1 MNSLYENI
9 AESLWTSCLN
19 EDIGSAQWYISH
31 LSEKALFGSMSSSMK
46 KWTKQINQLEI
57 EIAVFDGVRTTPKN
71 VQAAIDQWKKS
82 AEALT
87 AKINDPDFQSAMKA
101 VDDNTGWFGRDK
113 GHFGKNSGLT
123 STRIN
128 KDNNLIDESVKRDLA
143 RIREAE
149 EQSNVDEIKTQI
161 SQMVNTAK
169 DFTEK
174 TKQLASVGI
183 NMPGTGFKKFLKKA
197 GPVLTMGAAVMSIA
211 ATALTG
217 GAAAPVLMGVATGM
231 KTVGLGLT
239 AGRSFAGAGRAF
251 ARGEN
256 GKGALKTALGAASA
270 VGSAMGLQHGIGLT
284 GQLSQRAQ
292 DVANWDPNAAIS
304 GPADASGNIHAD
316 APKTGWLWNKMHG
329 GPLQDIN
336 ASASAAPET
345 YGMQFGNY
353 GNINDAAPQI
363 DADAA
368 ADAAVNAQEAKT
380 IATSLQQQGVDL
392 NTSQDIAKAAT
403 DVGGDVTNVTGNTA
417 EITLPNGTQA
427 TVTTNA
433 GEVATQIPGEQPIVK
448 PSTDVIEASKQ
459 VDAAVQN
466 VQPTEKSD
474 TLTKL
479 IADKAKAHI
488 QKDQAMYAKFK
499 QPNHPIGSVNYD
511 GHNWHAFSDGTN
523 TGVSTW
529 DPATKTTH
537 FFFNGQEVDQTQ
549 MKQLYKQYYK
559 SLNSPKCFRVG
570 DVSGEFKAEFFNPQ
584 YNYYHKAFNISSKVG
599 TANLSNGIAYD
610 YAPSTYGPE
619 LNDFFKA

>member
-1 MNSLYENI
+1 MNKLYENI
-9 AESLWTSCLN
+9 AESIWSSCLN
-19 EDIGSAQWYISH
+19 EDIGSAEWYISR
-31 LSEKALFGSMSSSMK
+31 LNEKALFGSMASSMK

-57 EIAVFDGVRTTPKN
+57 EIAAFDNIRTTPKE

-87 AKINDPDFQSAMKA
+87 AKISDPDFQKAMKA
-101 VDDNTGWFGRDK
+101 VDDNTGWFGKDK

-123 STRIN
+123 STKIN
-128 KDNNLIDESVKRDLA
+128 KDNNLIDESVKRDLT

-149 EQSNVDEIKTQI
+149 EKGEVDAIKAQVSQIANV
-161 SQMVNTAK
+161 AK

-183 NMPGTGFKKFLKKA
+183 NLPGAGFKKFLKKA
-197 GPVLTMGAAVMSIA
+197 GPVLTMGAAVMSLA

-217 GAAAPVLMGVATGM
+217 GAAAPVLMGIATGM

-270 VGSAMGLQHGIGLT
+270 VGSAMGLQHGVGLT

-304 GPADASGNIHAD
+304 GPTDASGNIHAD

-336 ASASAAPET
+336 ANVSAAPET
-345 YGMQFGNY
+345 DGMQFGNY

-363 DADAA
+363 N
-368 ADAAVNAQEAKT
+368 ADAAVNAQEAQVV
-380 IATSLQQQGVDL
+380 ATSLQQQGIDPSI
-392 NTSQDIAKAAT
+392 SQDIAKAAT
-403 DVGGDVTNVTGNTA
+403 DAGGDVTNVTGNTA
-417 EITLPNGTQA
+417 EVTLPNGTQA
-427 TVTTNA
+427 TITTNA
-433 GEVATQIPGEQPIVK
+433 GEVATQIPGEQPVIK
-448 PSTDVIEASKQ
+448 PSTEVIQASKQ

-466 VQPTEKSD
+466 VQPAEKSD

-479 IADKAKAHI
+479 IADKAKASI
-488 QKDQAMYAKFK
+488 QKEQAFWAENG
-499 QPNHPIGSVNYD
+499 QPNHAVGSVNYD

-523 TGVSTW
+523 TGVSTY
-529 DPATKTTH
+529 DPATKSTR
-537 FFFNGQEVDQTQ
+537 FFFNGQEVDQEQ
-549 MKQLYKQYYK
+549 MQKLYSAYYRSLDTKQAMRIGDATGQYEK
-559 SLNSPKCFRVG
+559 
-570 DVSGEFKAEFFNPQ
+570 EFFNPQ
-584 YNYYHKAFNISSKVG
+584 YNYYNSAYKIPSKLGTTILRNGSSA
-599 TANLSNGIAYD
+599 TYD
-610 YAPSTYGPE
+610 YANSTGSE
-619 LNDFFKA
+619 LNDFFGA